1 MDIKNHK
8 LVWDNTDHQ
17 SVSKHMGSIALIS
30 QGQTLQHQVSW
41 SHTIFPS
48 TQVLTIVFKRP
59 CLQKHQHFKKKDS
72 ELQATRQLTPVY
84 CVEHHSSLLMVWGQV
99 PSLLFIEPSACEAS
113 KFCLKGGVETLA
125 CWRREAFLLCCM
137 CNLQSSWCTKKTCYC
152 WLLQCNHIKVHSH
165 FISFLTFYFASSPLI
180 WMRWPTSSHHIF
192 LQRNSFSS
200 LASLHHHSWF

>member
-17 SVSKHMGSIALIS
+17 SVSKHMGSITLIS

-137 CNLQSSWCTKKTCYC
+137 CNLQSSWCMKKTCYC

-165 FISFLTFYFASSPLI
+165 FISHVLLCIKSSDLNEVTYEF
-180 WMRWPTSSHHIF
+180 TSHIF
-192 LQRNSFSS
+192 TKKQF
-200 LASLHHHSWF
+200 F

>member
-17 SVSKHMGSIALIS
+17 SVSKHMGSITLIS

-59 CLQKHQHFKKKDS
+59 CLQKHQHLKKKDS

-84 CVEHHSSLLMVWGQV
+84 CVERLSSLLMVWGQV
-99 PSLLFIEPSACEAS
+99 PSLLFIERP
-113 KFCLKGGVETLA
+113 
-125 CWRREAFLLCCM
+125 
-137 CNLQSSWCTKKTCYC
+137 N
-152 WLLQCNHIKVHSH
+152 
-165 FISFLTFYFASSPLI
+165 FASREVWKL
-180 WMRWPTSSHHIF
+180 W
-192 LQRNSFSS
+192 
-200 LASLHHHSWF
+200 LAGDERHFCCAVCVIYNQADIRRKLATVDSCSAIT